1 MSYNDPFEQMQR
13 FFEQT
18 RRSMYGDAPVPA
30 LGEGDWHGGSGI
42 SVETAD
48 DAYVARMDLP
58 GFEKDDVAVR
68 FDDGS
73 LVIEA
78 ERELAETTDAAWSH
92 RKRALSEQVRLPG
105 EIDDEAITATFRN
118 GVLEV
123 HLPIEDVVDEDD
135 DTYHIDVE

>member
-1 MSYNDPFEQMQR
+1 MQR

-18 RRSMYGDAPVPA
+18 RRSMYSDVPA
-30 LGEGDWHGGSGI
+30 IGSGDDWRGRSSI
-42 SVETAD
+42 SVETTD

-58 GFEKDDVAVR
+58 EFEKDDVSVR
-68 FDDGS
+68 FDEGA

-78 ERELAETTDAAWSH
+78 ERELAETGDAVWSH
-92 RKRALSEQVRLPG
+92 RKRALSEHVRLPE
-105 EIDDEAITATFRN
+105 EIDEAEITATFRN

-123 HLPIEDVVDEDD
+123 HLPIEDEVDEDD